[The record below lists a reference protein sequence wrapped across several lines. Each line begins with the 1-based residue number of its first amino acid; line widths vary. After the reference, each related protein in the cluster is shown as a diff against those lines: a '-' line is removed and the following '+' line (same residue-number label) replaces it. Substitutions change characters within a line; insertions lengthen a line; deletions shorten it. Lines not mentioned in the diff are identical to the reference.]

1 MKTLETNPWQ
11 KNVSGRKSG
20 KRKISNPAFTL
31 IELLIVIAII
41 AILAG
46 MLLPA
51 LNKARAK
58 AYGIS
63 CMSNLKQ
70 IGSAMSMYTGDY
82 SGWYTICKMY
92 KETTNKEYTYYW
104 CNAYAPYFNWK
115 KRIPDSGTYIVPKW
129 LVCPA
134 QRTKDTNTLG
144 YGCSYPYNSGCFG
157 DANWSSAV
165 RNLKKPSKVLVHC
178 DGWYKND
185 TLANRSRGRLL
196 LSEEPY
202 KMVCYRHSR
211 KSNCLFADGHV
222 SAEGV
227 DLLNITGFDFGYY
240 PYYYQGKIKANGDDY
255 YAKRKVPIGA
265 YTFGYFPYNY

>member
-1 MKTLETNPWQ
+1 MKNTRNKSMAE
-11 KNVSGRKSG
+11 KVSGRKSG
-20 KRKISNPAFTL
+20 KRKVEIPVFTL

-41 AILAG
+41 AILAS

-92 KETTNKEYTYYW
+92 KETRDKEYTYYW

-129 LVCPA
+129 LMCPS
-134 QRTKDTNTLG
+134 QRTKDLNTLG

-157 DANWSSAV
+157 DASWSSAV

-185 TLANRSRGRLL
+185 TLANRSRGKLN

-222 SAEGV
+222 SAEDV
-227 DLLNITGFDFGYY
+227 SLLNITGFDFGYY
-240 PYYYQGKIKANGDDY
+240 PYYYQAKIKANGDAY
-255 YAKRKVPIGA
+255 YDKRKAPVRA

>member
-1 MKTLETNPWQ
+1 MNSFSSLTQ
-11 KNVSGRKSG
+11 K
-20 KRKISNPAFTL
+20 KIFTL

-63 CMSNLKQ
+63 CMSKLKQ
-70 IGSAMSMYTGDY
+70 MGSAMSMYTSDY
-82 SGWYTICKMY
+82 NGWYTISKMY
-92 KETTNKEYTYYW
+92 EETTDKKYTYYW
-104 CNAYAPYFNWK
+104 CNGYAPYFNWK
-115 KRIPDSGTYIVPKW
+115 KRIPDSGPYIVPKW

-157 DANWSSAV
+157 DKNWAKAI
-165 RNLKKPSKVLVHC
+165 RNLKKPGKVLAHC
-178 DGWYKND
+178 DGWSLIAGD
-185 TLANRSRGRLL
+185 TLANRSRGKTA
-196 LSEEPY
+196 LSELPY
-202 KMVCYRHSR
+202 QDVCYRHSR

-227 DLLNITGFDFGYY
+227 NLLNITGYDFGYY
-240 PYYYQGKIKANGDDY
+240 PYYFADKIKANGDAY
-255 YAKRKVPIGA
+255 YEKRKAPIGA
-265 YTFGYFPYNY
+265 YTFGYYPYN